1 MEYYTVVAD
10 SYEEA
15 VRKARELYG
24 DDIRIHSRRDFTKGG
39 GLFMRRQKR
48 CEIVCYASS
57 RPQSKDSR
65 ERKEKDMREFEKE
78 ARTPDPSKLSKK
90 ERLDTEIYR
99 ENDKAISLLDLNH
112 ITDPLRARLLE
123 AFPADKDP
131 GLELS
136 DRLLRTVVIDYEHQ
150 VHPRHFVVFIGP
162 TGSGKTTTL
171 AKTAYVYAHQGKH
184 VAIITLDTYRV
195 GAYEQVKAFGD
206 ALSIPVMK
214 AGAEDELI
222 AAAESFQD
230 KDIVFVDTMG
240 TSPKDKELTLR
251 LTSMLSLLGSERT
264 DLIMTIPAT
273 MKEEDMLEQHSV
285 YSRFGK
291 PSLAVTK
298 LDETET
304 IGNVMSFAYRISSPI
319 IFLTDGQRVPEDIEK
334 ASSAALLDHLKGMGL
349 RMRGSESQIRKER

>member
-15 VRKARELYG
+15 VRKAKELYG

-39 GLFMRRQKR
+39 GFFTRRQKR
-48 CEIVCYASS
+48 CEIICYSS
-57 RPQSKDSR
+57 PKPQGKERPGS
-65 ERKEKDMREFEKE
+65 KEKDIREFEKE
-78 ARTPDPSKLSKK
+78 ARTPDPATLSRK

-99 ENDKAISLLDLNH
+99 ENEKAVALLDLNH
-112 ITDPLRARLLE
+112 IADPLRSRLLE
-123 AFPADKDP
+123 SFPADKDP
-131 GLELS
+131 GMELS
-136 DRLLRTVVIDYEHQ
+136 DRLLHAVAIDYEHQ
-150 VHPRHFVVFIGP
+150 VHPRHFVAFIGP

-171 AKTAYVYAHQGKH
+171 VKTAYVYASQGRR

-206 ALSIPVMK
+206 ALSIPVLK
-214 AGAEDELI
+214 AGAEDELL
-222 AAAESFQD
+222 AAAERFQD
-230 KDIVFVDTMG
+230 KDIVFIDTMG

-251 LTSMLSLLGSERT
+251 LTSMLSLLGPDKT

-273 MKEEDMLEQHSV
+273 MKEEDMLEQHAV

-304 IGNVMSFAYRISSPI
+304 IGNVISFAYRVSSPI
-319 IFLTDGQRVPEDIEK
+319 IFLTDGQKVPEDIEK

-349 RMRGSESQIRKER
+349 VMRNSESQLRKER